1 MDFFVVLERPGI
13 RVSRRR
19 EKKARVGCPHRATKA
34 DAQAWFQ
41 QKFDGVLRTR
51 PSRQRAS

>member
-41 QKFDGVLRTR
+41 QKFDGVLLNK
-51 PSRQRAS
+51 A